1 MYGNPYPAYY
11 QKRNECVSSG
21 PLQGMIRSSP
31 QKRKEHL
38 SEQVYIPSYRS
49 RIYGNPESD

>member
-21 PLQGMIRSSP
+21 RLQGMIRSSP

-38 SEQVYIPSYRS
+38 PELVYIPSYRS